1 MNIINKIAI
10 VILAYADF
18 ESLEISLAMHCKY
31 NSHNVDIFILQNGRG
46 TYDCER
52 TYRVAKRYETL
63 YPKQIKVVDWIKP
76 QKAYYSIKELLNS
89 KLMNRYEYI
98 CKIDDDTFPLT
109 ESWLNDLC
117 KCYEDSYSKYK
128 ENLAYVTG
136 LVNNNSWG
144 FARLIKIMGIE
155 NEYFKEYSRYHY
167 VGEKNY
173 YSGIGNNLRLLD
185 NTKISDAGCGTIW
198 GNAYIARWIHKKTTL
213 NHLEYIKRTS
223 DKGYEEIDNVKRYSI
238 NCILFKKEFWNNI
251 YNNEFNDDDEHSC
264 LLYCYKNNKKIICN
278 LEVPFVHLLY
288 FTQREEN
295 KDLIPIIRDY
305 YSKVINAPYP
315 ISICVDKEQ
324 ENENR
329 LRFLESIIG
338 KNNIVQM
345 ENNRNILDFIF
356 SITENDRYKIIT
368 IFGIRIT
375 IKKNNNL

>member
-1 MNIINKIAI
+1 MDKKFIDTLAWWIPIKKLRDKFRNIYKRQIKTNIINKTAI

-31 NSHNVDIFILQNGRG
+31 NSHNADIFILQNGRG

-52 TYRVAKRYETL
+52 TYRVAKRYEAL

-76 QKAYYSIKELLNS
+76 QKAYYSIKELLDSELMS
-89 KLMNRYEYI
+89 KYEYI

-128 ENLAYVTG
+128 ENLSYVTG
-136 LVNNNSWG
+136 LVNNNCWG

-155 NEYFKEYSRYHY
+155 NEYFKEYSRFHY
-167 VGEKNY
+167 VGIENY
-173 YSGIGNNLRLLD
+173 YCGIGNNLELLD
-185 NTKISDAGCGTIW
+185 NTKISDTACGTIW
-198 GNAYIARWIHKKTTL
+198 RNAYISRWIHNKTTL

-223 DKGYEEIDNVKRYSI
+223 NKGYEEIDNAKRYSI
-238 NCILFKKEFWNNI
+238 NCILFKKEFWNDI

-264 LLYCYKNNKKIICN
+264 LLYSYNNNKKIICN
-278 LEVPFVHLLY
+278 LEVPFVHLFY

-315 ISICVDKEQ
+315 ISICVNKEQ

-329 LRFLESIIG
+329 LRFLESIID
-338 KNNIVQM
+338 KNNIIQ
-345 ENNRNILDFIF
+345 N
-356 SITENDRYKIIT
+356 KT
-368 IFGIRIT
+368 IE
-375 IKKNNNL
+375 